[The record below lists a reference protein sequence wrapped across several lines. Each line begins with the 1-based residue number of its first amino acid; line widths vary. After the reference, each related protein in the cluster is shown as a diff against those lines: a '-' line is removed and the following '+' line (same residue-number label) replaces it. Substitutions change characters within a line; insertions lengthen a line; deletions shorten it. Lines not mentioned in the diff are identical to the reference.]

1 MKLPPGARL
10 AQVCVVNAVP
20 LGGIFLD
27 GWSTATALV
36 VYWFETLLAT
46 AFTAA
51 RIAIHRKQTH
61 KAGHYFGGSPSQRPQ
76 GTGGPRRLP
85 SFLSQ
90 FVVGSLLLTVLLGLF
105 LGLLLGTVLR
115 GSTDLDAIRS
125 GFLWMAVAQL
135 VGFAWDLRQIG
146 QQPFAWVQSIAKDV
160 MGRIMLLHL
169 GMLAGMFTM
178 GWFGTPPAFFG
189 AFALVKLAADL
200 LAVAAT
206 GDSTGTEPE
215 GPPRWV
221 VRAPARLDPEGHL
234 AADFLDR
241 TAKARKR
248 EWGATGADEEV
259 Y

>member
-1 MKLPPGARL
+1 MRVRFVARF

-20 LGGIFLD
+20 LGGIFLY
-27 GWSTATALV
+27 GWSTATALI

-46 AFTAA
+46 VFTAG
-51 RIAIHRKQTH
+51 RIAIHRRLTRK
-61 KAGHYFGGSPSQRPQ
+61 KGHYFGSSPSQRPQ
-76 GTGGPRRLP
+76 VSGGQRSLP

-90 FVVGSLLLTVLLGLF
+90 FLVGSLLLTVLLGLF
-105 LGLLLGTVLR
+105 LAVLLGTALR
-115 GSTDLDAIRS
+115 GSTDLGAIRT

-135 VGFAWDLRQIG
+135 IGLAWDLGQIG
-146 QQPFAWVQSIAKDV
+146 QQPFGWVRSIAKDV
-160 MGRIMLLHL
+160 MARIMLLHL
-169 GMLAGMFTM
+169 GMLAGMFTIA
-178 GWFGTPPAFFG
+178 WFGTPPAFFG

-221 VRAPARLDPEGHL
+221 VRALARLDPEGHL